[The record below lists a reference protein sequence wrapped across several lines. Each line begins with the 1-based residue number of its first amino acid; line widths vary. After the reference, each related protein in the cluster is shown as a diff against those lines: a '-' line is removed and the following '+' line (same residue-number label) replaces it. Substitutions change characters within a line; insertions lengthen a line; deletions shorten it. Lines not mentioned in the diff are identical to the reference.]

1 MTDVTPSQGSS
12 SRDRMRT
19 HRARKRYGLVPRQLL
34 VSRSQLD
41 ALQARGYLDPNL
53 RGNPA
58 DEVEAVQELLADVI
72 GP

>member
-1 MTDVTPSQGSS
+1 
-12 SRDRMRT
+12 MRT